1 MELHISSVDDLVQD
15 SFDPDPPSLA
25 NEDSAV
31 STQQNPYLQM
41 LEASSSLKL
50 LQPQNLVGGL

>member
-25 NEDSAV
+25 NEDSVV
-31 STQQNPYLQM
+31 STQQNPHLQVKGVQDQKNPAQDCQ
-41 LEASSSLKL
+41 LRIC
-50 LQPQNLVGGL
+50 